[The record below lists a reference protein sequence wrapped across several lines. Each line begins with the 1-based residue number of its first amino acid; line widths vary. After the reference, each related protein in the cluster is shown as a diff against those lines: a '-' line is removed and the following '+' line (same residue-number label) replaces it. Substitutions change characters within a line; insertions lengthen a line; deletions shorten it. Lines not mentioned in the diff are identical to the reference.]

1 MPVTSSP
8 LNSFLTNAQSWDC
21 PFSSH
26 PFDEALIIFQET
38 IHMFFHLIKL
48 FWLSKPALCLHLNH
62 YKHHTMTGYLCICLL
77 FIQNCELMPETMA
90 FSSLFPWHISLCLST
105 TEEAQAQGTRYT
117 RTQQVH
123 QPGRWEGGQKGNEP
137 TECWRMRTEPGQ
149 QGNDLP
155 RRGTSG
161 CKAQGVRVS
170 LAFQRKTWGSETV
183 PARLDQPLPPDPS
196 PTVSLWSALRW
207 GRETITRGAAD
218 KHPSGKMPAVWNLK
232 HLWRVSITLDT
243 YTPSPH
249 NSQVRQAEEPKG
261 SSRTTSALCQN
272 LSPTAATSAGGSGR
286 VINFPWRSL

>member
-48 FWLSKPALCLHLNH
+48 FWLSKPALCPHVNH
-62 YKHHTMTGYLCICLL
+62 YKHHTMTGYLRICLL

-90 FSSLFPWHISLCLST
+90 FHPCFPGISLCVSIPLRKCKHR
-105 TEEAQAQGTRYT
+105 AQGVLEPSRYT
-117 RTQQVH
+117 N
-123 QPGRWEGGQKGNEP
+123 PGRWEGSQKGNEP

-170 LAFQRKTWGSETV
+170 LAFRGKPGDHRQL

-196 PTVSLWSALRW
+196 PTASLWSALRW
-207 GRETITRGAAD
+207 GRRPLPGEPAD
-218 KHPSGKMPAVWNLK
+218 KHPSGKMPAESETWN
-232 HLWRVSITLDT
+232 ICEEF
-243 YTPSPH
+243 PSPWTH
-249 NSQVRQAEEPKG
+249 THPHPTIARSGKQRSPRGLHETQHQLCA
-261 SSRTTSALCQN
+261 RTC
-272 LSPTAATSAGGSGR
+272 P
-286 VINFPWRSL
+286 PWLLHPQGAQERSN